1 MNLINIKSENLNL
14 KYKRTTNLMFYCFS
28 SFILLLI
35 LWAFIF
41 QIDIVS
47 NADGQVIPVGEVK
60 TIQHLEGGIIEK
72 ILVKESEIVEK
83 DQPLVVLA
91 ATASEVDVE
100 ELQVRIDSQI
110 IKSIRLEAEI
120 NNFDVPVFSERLRSE
135 REKIVN
141 KSMELYASRKN
152 NFEGNIKEIESQ
164 IEKSQVDVDI
174 LIRQV
179 EMSEEL
185 MKEGITSEFSHLNI
199 LKELNTAKGS
209 LESQIE
215 KRENYKNA
223 FIEEAQNELQL
234 SQREVSQSEETM
246 KKLRDSLDRTI
257 IVAPVDGVVK
267 NLFFVTEGGVIN
279 PGGSI
284 LDLVPTKDSLIV
296 EAKLPNSDI
305 GFVKPGQSAVV
316 KLSSADSVNFGQIN
330 GTVVQIS
337 PDTEQDEDD
346 KRIVFYK
353 ILIETEQN
361 FFESKDK
368 VYQLVPGVKVMASI
382 HIGERTVAN
391 YLLSPFIG
399 SMGQSFQER

>member
-1 MNLINIKSENLNL
+1 MIENLNV
-14 KYKRTTNLMFYCFS
+14 KYKKTTNLLFYCFS
-28 SFILLLI
+28 IFTALII
-35 LWAFIF
+35 LWSLVF
-41 QIDIVS
+41 QVDIVS
-47 NADGQVIPVGEVK
+47 NAEGQIIPVGEIK
-60 TIQHLEGGIIEK
+60 TIQHLEGGIIES
-72 ILVKESEIVEK
+72 ILVKESEIVSK
-83 DQPLVVLA
+83 DQPLVILA

-120 NNFDVPVFSERLRSE
+120 NDFDVPVFPTSLRNS

-141 KSMELYASRKN
+141 KSLELYMSRKN
-152 NFEGNIKEIESQ
+152 NFDGNLKEIDAQ

-174 LIRQV
+174 LIRQA
-179 EMSEEL
+179 EMSETL
-185 MKEGITSEFSHLNI
+185 MEEGITSEFAHLDI
-199 LKELNTAKGS
+199 LKELNTAKGT
-209 LESQIE
+209 LESLIE
-215 KRENYKNA
+215 KRENLRNA
-223 FIEEAQNELQL
+223 FIEESQNELQL
-234 SQREVSQSEETM
+234 AQRELSQSEETM
-246 KKLRDSLDRTI
+246 KKLKDNLSRTT

-267 NLFFVTEGGVIN
+267 NLFFVTEGGVIK
-279 PGGSI
+279 PGGAI
-284 LDLVPTKDSLIV
+284 LDIVPTKDSLIV

-316 KLSSADSVNFGQIN
+316 KLSSADSVNFGQID
-330 GTVVQIS
+330 GTVTQIS
-337 PDTEQDEDD
+337 PDTEEDEND

-368 VYQLVPGVKVMASI
+368 IYQLVPGVKVLASI

>member
-1 MNLINIKSENLNL
+1 MIENLNV
-14 KYKRTTNLMFYCFS
+14 KYKKTTNLLFYCFS
-28 SFILLLI
+28 IFTALII
-35 LWAFIF
+35 LWSFIF
-41 QIDIVS
+41 QVDIVS
-47 NADGQVIPVGEVK
+47 NAEGQIIPVGEIK
-60 TIQHLEGGIIEK
+60 TIQHLEGGIIES
-72 ILVKESEIVEK
+72 ILVKESEIVSK
-83 DQPLVVLA
+83 DQPLVILA

-120 NNFDVPVFSERLRSE
+120 NDFDVPVFPTNLRNS

-141 KSMELYASRKN
+141 KSLELYMSRKN
-152 NFEGNIKEIESQ
+152 NFDGNLKEIDAQ
-164 IEKSQVDVDI
+164 IEKSQIDVDI
-174 LIRQV
+174 LIRQA
-179 EMSEEL
+179 EMSETL
-185 MKEGITSEFSHLNI
+185 MEEGITSEFAHLDI
-199 LKELNTAKGS
+199 LKELNTAKGT
-209 LESQIE
+209 LESLIE
-215 KRENYKNA
+215 KRENFKNA
-223 FIEEAQNELQL
+223 FIEESQNELQL
-234 SQREVSQSEETM
+234 AQRELSQSEETM
-246 KKLRDSLDRTI
+246 KKLKDNLSRTT

-267 NLFFVTEGGVIN
+267 NLFFVTEGGVIK
-279 PGGSI
+279 PGGAI
-284 LDLVPTKDSLIV
+284 LDIVPTKDSLIV

-316 KLSSADSVNFGQIN
+316 KLSSADSVNFGQID
-330 GTVVQIS
+330 GTVTQIS
-337 PDTEQDEDD
+337 PDTEEDEND

-368 VYQLVPGVKVMASI
+368 IYQLVPGVKVLASI

>member
-1 MNLINIKSENLNL
+1 MTENLNI
-14 KYKRTTNLMFYCFS
+14 KYKKTTNLLFYSFTIFTFLIIIW
-28 SFILLLI
+28 SFI
-35 LWAFIF
+35 FEV
-41 QIDIVS
+41 DIVS
-47 NADGQVIPVGEVK
+47 NAEGQIIPVGEVK

-72 ILVKESEIVEK
+72 ILVKESETVVK

-120 NNFDVPVFSERLRSE
+120 NEFGVPIFPSELQDKRQ
-135 REKIVN
+135 KIVN
-141 KSMELYASRKN
+141 KSIELYLSRKD
-152 NFEGNIKEIESQ
+152 NFEGNIKEINAQ
-164 IEKSQVDVDI
+164 IEKAQVDVDI
-174 LIRQV
+174 LLRQA

-185 MKEGITSEFSHLNI
+185 MKEQVTSEFAHLNI
-199 LKELNTAKGS
+199 LKELNTAKGQ
-209 LESQIE
+209 LESLIE
-215 KRENYKNA
+215 KKENYKRA
-223 FIEEAQNELQL
+223 FIEDSRNELQL
-234 SQREVSQSEETM
+234 SQRELSQSEETM
-246 KKLRDSLDRTI
+246 KKLRDNLSRTT
-257 IVAPVDGVVK
+257 IVARVDGVVK
-267 NLFFVTEGGVIN
+267 NLFFVTEGGVIK
-279 PGGSI
+279 PGGAI
-284 LDLVPTKDSLIV
+284 LDIVPTKDSLIV

-330 GTVVQIS
+330 GTVFQIS
-337 PDTEQDEDD
+337 PDTEEDEND

-353 ILIETEQN
+353 ILIETEQSY
-361 FFESKDK
+361 FQSKDK
-368 VYQLVPGVKVMASI
+368 IYQLVPGVKVLASI